1 MRMIPKINHAQI
13 KNVWKSTGEIEKDF
27 TKNPDL
33 QFRFCPFKII
43 LGAINST
50 EAGSKPPTSTP
61 NDFNT
66 FSKIFTG
73 REAILAVWKNSFDL
87 IEPDLTTGIN
97 ATGKK
102 LLKVG
107 DVFYGNVIS
116 DQLGISYSASPQNNA
131 FIQEQAIKNVVINI
145 PNESKNF
152 HFINNLLDNMYHLYM
167 IPEIN
172 AVKTDTSYETDRQ
185 WYYLEVATKTY
196 NNDTKE
202 VAFIQATFSSLNDKL
217 ATSGLAINQYVQL
230 GAVGEP
236 IAIPALDLNKN
247 IILDPNYLTPRPVT
261 HAQVT
266 FYGTVGKIAIGLWGR
281 NINKTDGKTINM
293 NPTHLIFPLNYQAS
307 TFDPV
312 SFNALPET
320 NYVLTVGAKS
330 TVDTYQQWAETIAPM
345 YDDNSKKT
353 FEGHILT
360 DVAKTTDTNK
370 LDDTGK
376 YTPYWENKFLNNI
389 TLDQNKFF
397 TIGNP
402 YFVYFNQDNKKLR
415 GQISGY
421 IINNLKFKNLRNLNA
436 LMYFLYNSLNEIP
449 KSVRET
455 VKIQLNTIPAFGSFF
470 NFFTGGMNIG
480 FKKVS
485 NLLIP
490 QFNIVNFFMSAELY
504 RFYTNVI
511 YSKKTEKNIMPYDI
525 FRNGTPDEVTAL
537 LGTSSHMTSFT
548 FNLTDNINLS
558 TYDIDS
564 NNIVESKY
572 MNLVNISQINPNNHQ
587 QIYLLPP
594 VEDFDLQ
601 PPIFS
606 NDNYNGFYL
615 DMIDILVQGKCNF
628 KLTFYSMPND
638 YEGAVS
644 DEFSIWAGT
653 YQTVGKAS
661 GNIRLI
667 KNNFVLANNT
677 YSFKNKYNYPKAVNP
692 PPPNEIPNTIFIDL
706 SNVKFSNTYQNT
718 FYYEW
723 PQRYYVIPK
732 NNSFNSWIKDI
743 TIDIFDYGYQN
754 IQDFLNDYKTFK
766 LSLNFKM
773 KSYEGNISIN
783 EANSSSPII
792 IDDLRNIPINNNAYN
807 PYIYATNEYFNI
819 LDNVEHSGTNCKYL
833 VYRELN
839 TYPRLQNYYIKPTLS
854 TSNYYYKKLGD
865 TNQQTDPN
873 NKTVTFIQLWII
885 MNINEN
891 TKKINITF
899 NFIGSLFAYNN
910 HLRPNI
916 KIKGEIDF
924 QNIQISPRVTE

>member
-1 MRMIPKINHAQI
+1 MRMIPKINHAQV
-13 KNVWKSTGEIEKDF
+13 KTVWKSTGEIEKDF
-27 TKNPDL
+27 TQNKDL

-50 EAGSKPPTSTP
+50 ETGYKPPTSVP
-61 NDFNT
+61 NDFNS

-87 IEPDLTTGIN
+87 IEPNLTTGIN

-102 LLKVG
+102 VLKVG

-116 DQLGISYSASPQNNA
+116 DQLGISYSASPSNSA

-145 PNESKNF
+145 PNELKNF
-152 HFINNLLDNMYHLYM
+152 DFINNLLDNMYHLYM

-202 VAFIQATFSSLNDKL
+202 IAFIQATFSSLNDKL

-236 IAIPALDLNKN
+236 IALPALDLNKN
-247 IILDPNYLTPRPVT
+247 IILDSNYLTPRPVT

-266 FYGTVGKIAIGLWGR
+266 FYGTVGSIAIGLWGR
-281 NINKTDGKTINM
+281 NINKTDNKEINM

-307 TFDPV
+307 TYDPI
-312 SFNALPET
+312 SFSALPET

-330 TVDTYQQWAETIAPM
+330 TVDTYQQWQETIAPM

-370 LDDTGK
+370 LDDTEK
-376 YTPYWENKFLNNI
+376 YTPYWDNKFLNNVA
-389 TLDQNKFF
+389 LDTDKFF
-397 TIGNP
+397 TLGNP
-402 YFVYFNQDNKKLR
+402 YFVYFNQNTKKLR

-436 LMYFLYNSLNEIP
+436 LMYFIYNSMNEIP
-449 KSVRET
+449 LSVRET
-455 VKIQLNTIPAFGSFF
+455 VKIQLNTIPVFGSFF
-470 NFFTGGMNIG
+470 NGFTGGMNIG

-490 QFNIVNFFMSAELY
+490 RFDTVNFLMSAELY
-504 RFYTNVI
+504 KFYTNVI
-511 YSKKTEKNIMPYDI
+511 YSSAKEKNIMPYDV
-525 FRNGTPDEVTAL
+525 FRNGTPDELPAM

-558 TYDIDS
+558 TYDIDN

-572 MNLVNISQINPNNHQ
+572 MNLVNISQINPNNSE

-594 VEDFDLQ
+594 VENFDLQ

-606 NDNYNGFYL
+606 NDNYNGYYL

-628 KLTFYSMPND
+628 KLTFYSMPNN

-692 PPPNEIPNTIFIDL
+692 PPPNEIPSTLFIDL
-706 SNVKFSNTYQNT
+706 TGQSLKNEFTSPHITDLS
-718 FYYEW
+718 
-723 PQRYYVIPK
+723 QRYKYFIYPNNNNYQSWTK
-732 NNSFNSWIKDI
+732 NISIEIKD
-743 TIDIFDYGYQN
+743 FNYEN
-754 IQDFLNDYKTFK
+754 LNDFLNDYKQLQ
-766 LSLNFKM
+766 LSWNVNLSAIHADKHNNLNT
-773 KSYEGNISIN
+773 
-783 EANSSSPII
+783 SSPFII
-792 IDDLRNIPINNNAYN
+792 NDLKDIPQISGQYN
-807 PYIYATNEYFNI
+807 PYFHENYANTYYPYA
-819 LDNVEHSGTNCKYL
+819 DGGTEHQGNNCKFL
-833 VYRELN
+833 VQISISPNL
-839 TYPRLQNYYIKPTLS
+839 TKYYIKNLLDS
-854 TSNYYYKKLGD
+854 TKYYTKLIGD
-865 TNQQTDPN
+865 TNNLGSKDDSR
-873 NKTVTFIQLWII
+873 VTFIQAWLV
-885 MNINEN
+885 MSFVG
-891 TKKINITF
+891 TTLNITI
-899 NFIGSLFAYNN
+899 NLIGSLHINTDYMTSTIIS
-910 HLRPNI
+910 NI
-916 KIKGEIDF
+916 NF
-924 QNIQISPRVTE
+924 QNIQISPRVT